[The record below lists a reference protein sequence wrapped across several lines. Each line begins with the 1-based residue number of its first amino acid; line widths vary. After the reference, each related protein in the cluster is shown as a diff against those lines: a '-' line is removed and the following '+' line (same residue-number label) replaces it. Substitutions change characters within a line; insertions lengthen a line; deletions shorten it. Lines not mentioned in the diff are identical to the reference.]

1 MIGKTLLDGCMEWN
15 DVILKDVEE
24 DGELTANRTDVA
36 ENNVDQNI
44 SKIQRNTVTVDTEGD
59 GLPSVISLDKYKN
72 HVPKLSDELIQGVLR
87 VGHKMLI
94 SGPSKAGKSFLL
106 MELCIAIATGGEWLG
121 FPCKK
126 GRVFYINLEIDPNSC
141 INRFLEIYEALG
153 ITDTNDMKNIDIWNL
168 RGHAVPLDQ
177 LVPDIIKRTKDK
189 QYDAIILDPI
199 YKTLTGDENSAS
211 DMAKFCNQ
219 FDLICTETGCAAIYC
234 HHHSKGSQGSKKA
247 ADRASG
253 SGVFARDPDAQLDI
267 IQLELTEEQKN
278 KLPDPNITAWRV
290 ESSLREFPNI
300 VPVNMWFVHP
310 IHLVDEDGTLL
321 KSAAQGSFAAARAK
335 NSKCTTRE
343 ERKERLD
350 RAFQACQ
357 TEAPGGNVKVEQ
369 IAKYLSVSDKTIR
382 SYVKENE
389 DRYRLQ
395 SGYVVKVNG
404 VGNL

>member
-1 MIGKTLLDGCMEWN
+1 M
-15 DVILKDVEE
+15 
-24 DGELTANRTDVA
+24 
-36 ENNVDQNI
+36 
-44 SKIQRNTVTVDTEGD
+44 
-59 GLPSVISLDKYKN
+59 
-72 HVPKLSDELIQGVLR
+72 
-87 VGHKMLI
+87 
-94 SGPSKAGKSFLL
+94 L
-106 MELCIAIATGGEWLG
+106 MELCIAIAIGGEWLG

-141 INRFLEIYEALG
+141 ITRFLKIYNALG

>member
-1 MIGKTLLDGCMEWN
+1 MIGKTLLDGCMDWN

-24 DGELTANRTDVA
+24 DGELTASRTDVA
-36 ENNVDQNI
+36 ENNVYQNI

-141 INRFLEIYEALG
+141 ITRFLEIYNALG

-219 FDLICTETGCAAIYC
+219 FDRICTETGCAAIYC

-267 IQLELTEEQKN
+267 IQLELTEEQKS
-278 KLPDPNITAWRV
+278 KLQDQNITAWRV

-300 VPVNMWFVHP
+300 VPVNMWFEHP

-321 KSAAQGSFAAARAK
+321 KSAAHGSFAAARAK
-335 NSKCTTRE
+335 NSKYTTKE
-343 ERKERLD
+343 ERRERLD

-357 TEAPGGNVKVEQ
+357 AEAPGGNVKVEQ
-369 IAKYLSVSDKTIR
+369 ISKYLSVSDKTIR

-389 DRYRLQ
+389 DRYCLQ
-395 SGYVVKVNG
+395 CGYVVKVDG
-404 VGNL
+404 VGSL

>member
-72 HVPKLSDELIQGVLR
+72 HVPKLSAELIQGVLR

-153 ITDTNDMKNIDIWNL
+153 ITNVADIKNIDIWNL
-168 RGHAVPLDQ
+168 RGHAVPLDE
-177 LVPDIIKRTKDK
+177 LVPNLIKRTKDK
-189 QYDAIILDPI
+189 HYDAIILDPI
-199 YKTLTGDENSAS
+199 YKVITGDENNAS
-211 DMAKFCNQ
+211 EMAKFCNQ
-219 FDLICTETGCAAIYC
+219 FGRICTETGCAAIYC
-234 HHHSKGSQGSKKA
+234 HHHSKGAQGSKRA
-247 ADRASG
+247 MDRASG

-267 IQLELTEEQKN
+267 IQLELTEEQKS
-278 KLPDPNITAWRV
+278 KLPDQNITAWRV

-300 VPVNMWFVHP
+300 IPVNMWFDHP

-321 KSAAQGSFAAARAK
+321 KSAAQGSFQAARAK
-335 NSKCTTRE
+335 NSKYTTRE

-357 TEAPGGNVKVEQ
+357 AEAPGGNVKVEQ

-389 DRYRLQ
+389 DRYCLQ
-395 SGYVVKVNG
+395 CGYVVKING
-404 VGNL
+404 VGSL

>member
-1 MIGKTLLDGCMEWN
+1 MIGKTLLDGCMDWN

-24 DGELTANRTDVA
+24 DGELTASRTDVA

-141 INRFLEIYEALG
+141 ITRFLKIYNALG

>member
-1 MIGKTLLDGCMEWN
+1 MIGKTLLDGCMDWN

-24 DGELTANRTDVA
+24 DGELTASRTDVA

-59 GLPSVISLDKYKN
+59 GLPSVISLDKYKD

-141 INRFLEIYEALG
+141 ITRFLKIYNALG

-177 LVPDIIKRTKDK
+177 LVPYIIKKTKDK

-199 YKTLTGDENSAS
+199 YKILTGDENSATE
-211 DMAKFCNQ
+211 MAKFTNQ
-219 FDLICTETGCAAIYC
+219 FDRICTETGCAAIYC
-234 HHHSKGSQGSKKA
+234 HHHSKGAQGSKRA
-247 ADRASG
+247 MDRASG

-343 ERKERLD
+343 ERKDRLD

-357 TEAPGGNVKVEQ
+357 AGAPGGNVKVEQ
-369 IAKYLSVSDKTIR
+369 IAKYLDVSDKTVR

-389 DRYRLQ
+389 EIYRLQ
-395 SGYVVKVNG
+395 SGYVVKVNS
-404 VGNL
+404 VGSL

>member
-1 MIGKTLLDGCMEWN
+1 MNNTQLENCLDWN
-15 DVILKDVEE
+15 SVIRG
-24 DGELTANRTDVA
+24 DGRDKSRLSSIKCDAVNVSGHMTAAVNN
-36 ENNVDQNI
+36 EN
-44 SKIQRNTVTVDTEGD
+44 D
-59 GLPSVISLDKYKN
+59 GLPLVISLDNYKD

-141 INRFLEIYEALG
+141 ITRFLKIYNALG

-278 KLPDPNITAWRV
+278 KLPDSNITAWRV

-300 VPVNMWFVHP
+300 VPVNMWFEHP

-335 NSKCTTRE
+335 NSKYTTKE

-357 TEAPGGNVKVEQ
+357 AEAPGGNVKVEQ

-389 DRYRLQ
+389 DRYCLQ
-395 SGYVVKVNG
+395 CGYVVKVDG
-404 VGNL
+404 VGSL

>member
-141 INRFLEIYEALG
+141 ITRFLEIYNALG

-177 LVPDIIKRTKDK
+177 LVPDIIKKTKDK

-199 YKTLTGDENSAS
+199 YKILTGDENSATE
-211 DMAKFCNQ
+211 MAKFTNQ
-219 FDLICTETGCAAIYC
+219 FDRICTETGCAAIYC
-234 HHHSKGSQGSKKA
+234 HHHSKGAQGSKRA
-247 ADRASG
+247 MDRASG

-267 IQLELTEEQKN
+267 IQLELTEEQKS
-278 KLPDPNITAWRV
+278 KLQDQNITAWRV
-290 ESSLREFPNI
+290 ESSLREFQNI

-335 NSKCTTRE
+335 NSKYTTRE

-350 RAFQACQ
+350 RAFQA
-357 TEAPGGNVKVEQ
+357 
-369 IAKYLSVSDKTIR
+369 
-382 SYVKENE
+382 
-389 DRYRLQ
+389 
-395 SGYVVKVNG
+395 
-404 VGNL
+404 

>member
-1 MIGKTLLDGCMEWN
+1 MIGKTLLDGCMDWN

-24 DGELTANRTDVA
+24 DGELTASRTDVA

-141 INRFLEIYEALG
+141 ITRFLKIYNALG

-404 VGNL
+404 VGGL

>member
-141 INRFLEIYEALG
+141 ITRFLKIYNALG

-168 RGHAVPLDQ
+168 RGHAVPLDE
-177 LVPDIIKRTKDK
+177 LVPNLIKRTKDRH
-189 QYDAIILDPI
+189 YDAIILDPI
-199 YKTLTGDENSAS
+199 YKVITGDENNAS
-211 DMAKFCNQ
+211 EMAKFCNQ
-219 FDLICTETGCAAIYC
+219 FDRICTETGCAAIYC
-234 HHHSKGSQGSKKA
+234 HHHSKGAQGSKRA
-247 ADRASG
+247 MDRASG

-267 IQLELTEEQKN
+267 IQLELTEEQKS
-278 KLPDPNITAWRV
+278 KLQDQNITAWRV

-321 KSAAQGSFAAARAK
+321 KSAAQGSFAAVRAK
-335 NSKCTTRE
+335 NSKYTTRE

-350 RAFQACQ
+350 RAFQTCQ
-357 TEAPGGNVKVEQ
+357 AEAPGGNVKVEQ
-369 IAKYLSVSDKTIR
+369 IAKNLNVTDKTIR

-389 DRYRLQ
+389 DRYCLQ
-395 SGYVVKVNG
+395 CGYVVKING
-404 VGNL
+404 VGSL

>member
-1 MIGKTLLDGCMEWN
+1 MNNTQLENCLDWN
-15 DVILKDVEE
+15 SVIRG
-24 DGELTANRTDVA
+24 DGRDKSRLSSIKCDAVNVSGHMTAAVNN
-36 ENNVDQNI
+36 EN
-44 SKIQRNTVTVDTEGD
+44 D
-59 GLPSVISLDKYKN
+59 GLPLVISLDNYKD
-72 HVPKLSDELIQGVLR
+72 HVPKLSDELIQSVLR

-126 GRVFYINLEIDPNSC
+126 GHVFYINLEIDPNSC

-153 ITDTNDMKNIDIWNL
+153 ITDPVDMKNIDIWNL

-199 YKTLTGDENSAS
+199 YKVLTGDENSAT
-211 DMAKFCNQ
+211 DMAKFSNQ
-219 FDLICTETGCAAIYC
+219 FDRICTETGCAAIYC
-234 HHHSKGSQGSKKA
+234 HHHSKGSQGNKRSV
-247 ADRASG
+247 DRASG

-300 VPVNMWFVHP
+300 IPVNMWFDHP

-321 KSAAQGSFAAARAK
+321 KSAAQGSFQAARAK
-335 NSKCTTRE
+335 NSKYTTRE

-357 TEAPGGNVKVEQ
+357 AEASGGNVKVEQ
-369 IAKYLSVSDKTIR
+369 IAKNLNVTDKTIR

-389 DRYRLQ
+389 DRYCLQ
-395 SGYVVKVNG
+395 CGYVVKVNG
-404 VGNL
+404 VGGL

>member
-1 MIGKTLLDGCMEWN
+1 MIGKTLLDGCMDWN

-24 DGELTANRTDVA
+24 DGELTASRTDVA
-36 ENNVDQNI
+36 ENNVYQNI

-141 INRFLEIYEALG
+141 ITRFLEIYNALG

-219 FDLICTETGCAAIYC
+219 FDRICTETGCAAIYC

-267 IQLELTEEQKN
+267 IQLELTEEQKS
-278 KLPDPNITAWRV
+278 KLQDQNITAWRV

-300 VPVNMWFVHP
+300 VPVNMWFEHP

-321 KSAAQGSFAAARAK
+321 KSAAHGSFAAARAK
-335 NSKCTTRE
+335 NSKYTTKE
-343 ERKERLD
+343 ERRERLD

-357 TEAPGGNVKVEQ
+357 AEVPGGNVKVEQ
-369 IAKYLSVSDKTIR
+369 ISKYLSVSDKTIR

-389 DRYRLQ
+389 DRYCLQ
-395 SGYVVKVNG
+395 CGYVVKVDG
-404 VGNL
+404 VGSL

>member
-1 MIGKTLLDGCMEWN
+1 MIGKTLLDGCMDWN
-15 DVILKDVEE
+15 DVILKDAAE
-24 DGELTANRTDVA
+24 DRELTDNRTDVVV
-36 ENNVDQNI
+36 NNADQNA
-44 SKIQRNTVTVDTEGD
+44 SKVQRNEVTVDTEGD
-59 GLPSVISLDKYKN
+59 GLPLVISLDKYKD

-141 INRFLEIYEALG
+141 ITRFLKIYNALG

-177 LVPDIIKRTKDK
+177 LVPDIIKKTKDK

-199 YKTLTGDENSAS
+199 YKILTGDENSATE
-211 DMAKFCNQ
+211 MAKFTNQ
-219 FDLICTETGCAAIYC
+219 FDRICTETGCAAIYC
-234 HHHSKGSQGSKKA
+234 HHHSKGAQGSKRA
-247 ADRASG
+247 MDRASG

-267 IQLELTEEQKN
+267 IQLELTGEQKN
-278 KLPDPNITAWRV
+278 KLPDQNITAWRV

-300 VPVNMWFVHP
+300 IPVNMWFDHP

-321 KSAAQGSFAAARAK
+321 KSAAQGSFQAARAK
-335 NSKCTTRE
+335 NSKYTTRE

-357 TEAPGGNVKVEQ
+357 AEAPGGNVKVEQ
-369 IAKYLSVSDKTIR
+369 IAKYLDVSDKTVR

-389 DRYRLQ
+389 EIYRLQ

-404 VGNL
+404 VGSL

>member
-1 MIGKTLLDGCMEWN
+1 MIGKTLLDGCMDWN

-24 DGELTANRTDVA
+24 DGELTASRTDVA
-36 ENNVDQNI
+36 ENNVYQNI

-141 INRFLEIYEALG
+141 ITRFLEIYNALG

-177 LVPDIIKRTKDK
+177 LVLDIIKRTKDK

-219 FDLICTETGCAAIYC
+219 FDRICTETGCAAIYC

-267 IQLELTEEQKN
+267 IQLELTEEQKS
-278 KLPDPNITAWRV
+278 KLQDQNITAWRV

-300 VPVNMWFVHP
+300 VPVNMWFEHP

-321 KSAAQGSFAAARAK
+321 KSAAHGSFAAARAK
-335 NSKCTTRE
+335 NSKYTTKE
-343 ERKERLD
+343 ERRERLD

-357 TEAPGGNVKVEQ
+357 AEAPGGNVKVEQ
-369 IAKYLSVSDKTIR
+369 ISKYLSVSDKTIR

-389 DRYRLQ
+389 DRYCLQ
-395 SGYVVKVNG
+395 CGYVVKVDG
-404 VGNL
+404 VGSL

>member
-1 MIGKTLLDGCMEWN
+1 MIGKTLLDGCMDWN

-24 DGELTANRTDVA
+24 DGELTASRTDVA
-36 ENNVDQNI
+36 ENNVYQNI

-141 INRFLEIYEALG
+141 ITRFLEIYNALG

-219 FDLICTETGCAAIYC
+219 FDRICTETGCAAIYC

-267 IQLELTEEQKN
+267 IQLELTEEQKS
-278 KLPDPNITAWRV
+278 KLQDQNITAWRV

-300 VPVNMWFVHP
+300 VPVNMWFEHP

-321 KSAAQGSFAAARAK
+321 KSAAHGSFAAARAK
-335 NSKCTTRE
+335 NSKYTTKE
-343 ERKERLD
+343 ERRERLD

-357 TEAPGGNVKVEQ
+357 AEAPGGNVKVEQ

-389 DRYRLQ
+389 DRYCLQ
-395 SGYVVKVNG
+395 CGYVVKVDG
-404 VGNL
+404 VGSL

>member
-1 MIGKTLLDGCMEWN
+1 MIGKTLLDGCMDWN

-24 DGELTANRTDVA
+24 DGELTASRTDVA

-141 INRFLEIYEALG
+141 ITRFLKIYNALG

-395 SGYVVKVNG
+395 SGYVVKVDG
-404 VGNL
+404 VGSL

>member
-1 MIGKTLLDGCMEWN
+1 MIGKTLLDGCMDWN

-24 DGELTANRTDVA
+24 DGELTASRTDVA
-36 ENNVDQNI
+36 ENNVDQNS

-141 INRFLEIYEALG
+141 ITRFLKIYNALG

-395 SGYVVKVNG
+395 CGYVVKVNG
-404 VGNL
+404 VGGL

>member
-1 MIGKTLLDGCMEWN
+1 MIGKTLLDGCMDWN

-24 DGELTANRTDVA
+24 DGELTASRTDVA
-36 ENNVDQNI
+36 ENNVDQNS

-141 INRFLEIYEALG
+141 ITRFLKIYNALG

-389 DRYRLQ
+389 DRYRFQ

-404 VGNL
+404 VGGL

>member
-94 SGPSKAGKSFLL
+94 SGKSFLL

-141 INRFLEIYEALG
+141 ITRFLKIYNALG

-177 LVPDIIKRTKDK
+177 LVPDIIKKTKDK

-199 YKTLTGDENSAS
+199 YKILTGDENSATE
-211 DMAKFCNQ
+211 MAKFTNQ
-219 FDLICTETGCAAIYC
+219 FDRICTETGCAAIYC
-234 HHHSKGSQGSKKA
+234 HHHSKGAQGSKRA
-247 ADRASG
+247 MDRASG

-278 KLPDPNITAWRV
+278 KLPDSNITAWRV

-300 VPVNMWFVHP
+300 VPVNMWFEHP

-335 NSKCTTRE
+335 NSKYTTKE

-357 TEAPGGNVKVEQ
+357 AEAPGGNVKVEQ

-389 DRYRLQ
+389 DRYCLQ
-395 SGYVVKVNG
+395 CGYVVKVDG
-404 VGNL
+404 VGSL